1 MARLK
6 LPGNLAGRNC
16 HRARKAQKLEPWQA
30 LAQVRPA
37 REVSGR
43 PRHRAI
49 ALPF

>member
-1 MARLK
+1 LK

-16 HRARKAQKLEPWQA
+16 HPARKAQKLG
-30 LAQVRPA
+30 LSHGHAQVRPA

-43 PRHRAI
+43 PRSSSL